1 MQRCLSNPEVL
12 KLAIANVEK
21 WIDEQPDAMIYS
33 VSQNDTDGQC
43 QCDDC
48 RAIIKKYGGQPSGL
62 NIWFVNQVAEAIAK
76 DHPDKLIDTLAYQFT
91 EKAPTGISP
100 RSNVRVR
107 LCPISVNEAHPYEQD
122 NYPATEAFVKTLA
135 DWSKL
140 SPSLYIWHYN
150 TDFAHYLLPFPD
162 FAEFPADMRLY
173 KKSGVRTGIC
183 ATKSDYRARRWRG
196 GGGATVLCHGQAA
209 LE

>member
-1 MQRCLSNPEVL
+1 MS
-12 KLAIANVEK
+12 
-21 WIDEQPDAMIYS
+21 
-33 VSQNDTDGQC
+33 
-43 QCDDC
+43 
-48 RAIIKKYGGQPSGL
+48 IKS
-62 NIWFVNQVAEAIAK
+62 AEAIAK

-122 NYPATEAFVKTLA
+122 TYPATEAFVKTLA

-173 KKSGVRTGIC
+173 KKSGVKGIFFEG
-183 ATKSDYRARRWRG
+183 DYARRRRG
-196 GGGATVLCHGQAA
+196 GGGASVLCHGQAA